1 MRKLLNK
8 SIRHGAVTGVSTN
21 KLIDASADFLSGIW
35 PVRIGDMVILEV
47 DNGQN
52 LETTV
57 TGLDSDTQLSLA
69 SNIFTTVGQ
78 KYRVVI
84 GDVYIVGTTTST
96 GTRKLI
102 DSGAA
107 FLSSGVRKDMLVVN
121 KDNGLYA
128 WVESVSEHELELS
141 KNIFTGTQRYEVYS
155 GDILFQR
162 ECDELMTR
170 KFLIVGDDSEVSTA
184 SITPVK
190 LKELLCASSS
200 NGYLL
205 KGLRFVYEAK
215 VVDGGVFTITTKVNS
230 ETIGTNTVSSSS
242 YSIYTLSY
250 DELFADGTV
259 LDIDIFG
266 HVSTGTGYIRL
277 TEIYAIV

>member
-52 LETTV
+52 IETIV

-107 FLSSGVRKDMLVVN
+107 FLSSGVRKDCL
-121 KDNGLYA
+121 LYT
-128 WVESVSEHELELS
+128 SPSP
-141 KNIFTGTQRYEVYS
+141 R
-155 GDILFQR
+155 
-162 ECDELMTR
+162 
-170 KFLIVGDDSEVSTA
+170 DS
-184 SITPVK
+184 
-190 LKELLCASSS
+190 
-200 NGYLL
+200 
-205 KGLRFVYEAK
+205 
-215 VVDGGVFTITTKVNS
+215 
-230 ETIGTNTVSSSS
+230 
-242 YSIYTLSY
+242 
-250 DELFADGTV
+250 
-259 LDIDIFG
+259 
-266 HVSTGTGYIRL
+266 
-277 TEIYAIV
+277 

>member
-52 LETTV
+52 IETIV

-215 VVDGGVFTITTKVNS
+215 VVDGGVFTITTKVNNN
-230 ETIGTNTVSSSS
+230 TVGTNAVNSSN
-242 YSIYTLSY
+242 YLIYTLSY
-250 DELFADGTV
+250 DALFPDGTV

-266 HVSTGTGYIRL
+266 HVSNGTGYMRL